1 MAPGALPFAADVEH
15 VMKVSLGS
23 SYAHAGNDIDRPIN
37 KPIIGLHIAKASP
50 FGVPIEHAV
59 QWWLN

>member
-1 MAPGALPFAADVEH
+1 MPEGADVEH
-15 VMKVSLGS
+15 VMNVSLGS
-23 SYAHAGNDIDRPIN
+23 SYAQADNDIDRLII
-37 KPIIGLHIAKASP
+37 KPIIALHIAKASP